1 MIWSSLALPA
11 ALRWTNRRNPSAS
24 AVKPSSASDRRANTE
39 SRTQLA
45 R

>member
-1 MIWSSLALPA
+1 MICSSWALPA
-11 ALRWTNRRNPSAS
+11 ALRATNRRNPSAS
-24 AVKPSSASDRRANTE
+24 AVKPSSASDRSANTE